1 MISRRRSWRRW
12 DGSKL
17 MIGQGLR
24 LEVVRKGSWRLSE
37 KAVGFPAPAFPSGS
51 GESPAEG
58 AEGAVAFSTCLWGWV
73 GFTLCPLPIWE
84 IFFGYTVSAGRQG
97 SGAIAGHDPRLP
109 CPRTRTPTRTR
120 SPNFCWS
127 SSIRILVYGNVYR
140 FAVYVYVYV
149 LGPTKW
155 LRKTASMQLHSP
167 SQYTSAPS
175 AFSVGVLLIGP
186 IGVFGP
192 AQAWAGGSW
201 RMGWD

>member
-1 MISRRRSWRRW
+1 
-12 DGSKL
+12 

-37 KAVGFPAPAFPSGS
+37 KAVAFPRRLSHPDP
-51 GESPAEG
+51 ESLPRRARRARWRFRPAYR
-58 AEGAVAFSTCLWGWV
+58 GWV

-84 IFFGYTVSAGRQG
+84 NFFGYTVSAGRQG

-109 CPRTRTPTRTR
+109 CPRTRTR

-167 SQYTSAPS
+167 SQYTSAFS
-175 AFSVGVLLIGP
+175 AGVLLIGP